1 MELFAEDMGRVAK
14 MCVTEKG
21 AEFKG
26 IAPKKVGNVEIAIVG
41 KARMV
46 VSHNATMDELKR
58 LLQDSEKRAAIKDAW
73 VLVADSEFCQEFVE
87 CVHPYVTIV
96 KSAEFKEDIEK
107 YEHFS
112 RGWNVEDAEGSY
124 AHQKVLTV
132 GTDESVEVLF
142 GESRENPI
150 GLLSIKCITA

>member
-21 AEFKG
+21 AEFKS

-41 KARMV
+41 KAKMV
-46 VSHNATMDELKR
+46 VCHNATMDELKR

-73 VLVADSEFCQEFVE
+73 VLVADGEYCEEFAEL
-87 CVHPYVTIV
+87 VHPYVTIV
-96 KSAEFKEDIEK
+96 KSGESKEESEK
-107 YEHFS
+107 YEQFS
-112 RGWNVEDAEGSY
+112 RGWNVEDAQGVY
-124 AHQKVLTV
+124 AHRKVLPV
-132 GTDESVEVLF
+132 GKNESVEVLF

-150 GLLSIKCITA
+150 GLLNIKCLTA